1 MAGEL
6 TLSVLGGSLD
16 VREIAV
22 AGLGVHRLGKRRA
35 IVAGERLLLQLRRES
50 RRSRDGCDRT

>member
-1 MAGEL
+1 MAGKL

-16 VREIAV
+16 VSEIAV

-35 IVAGERLLLQLRRES
+35 IVTGERLPLQFAP
-50 RRSRDGCDRT
+50 GQPTVA